1 MLRNIVKNK
10 SGTALTLKDGSEISY
25 NELEGRS
32 SLAASELLRLGA
44 NKNTVMPVF
53 VDNSMDTI
61 VFAIACWK
69 VGAIFTPINSMLQV
83 DTLKLIFKNLG
94 CDYVFY
100 IGDTSGV
107 AESLGLAP
115 TSSTI
120 PGASVGL
127 ALRQRFA
134 PKTIE
139 HFKQLAVI
147 IHTSGSTGIPKAA
160 CWSEASVT
168 SFFDSYN
175 DTMKYNKASV
185 GINNGPFYF
194 DIVFQ
199 DTFAVLNYGGKV
211 VLHDRRFIPS
221 RFIKLLNENAVT
233 HMAIMSSTLQ
243 TISSHEDGKQLP
255 SIKKIMAGG
264 EVGSKAVFELYE
276 QQGIDIYNGYGPTEN
291 NSLSA
296 RYLFDS
302 SYVKTLIPI
311 GVGFKNVEM
320 IIVDE
325 GNVVSESHQSGQILL
340 GGNQL
345 MEGYVCGHKIDQE
358 VFVEVSG
365 KQYYPTGDFGYYDHG
380 KNVVF
385 EGRRDRRVKIN
396 GNRFSLTTVYE
407 ALTGIDGV
415 SYGYVGTATKDEV
428 TFIVAALTLGTDEL
442 PEVSF
447 KRIREILKAKLS
459 NYMLPRYLFLF
470 ESLPCKHS
478 QKVDEK
484 AIAEII
490 ETTVAKGAAVSTTTF
505 IRI

>member
-10 SGTALTLKDGSEISY
+10 PGTALVLKDGTEISY
-25 NELEGRS
+25 SELDDKS
-32 SLAASELLRLGA
+32 SLVASELLKLGA
-44 NKNTVMPVF
+44 NKNTVLPVF
-53 VDNSMDTI
+53 VDNNMDTI

-69 VGAIFTPINSMLQV
+69 VGSIFTPINSTLQV
-83 DTLKLIFKNLG
+83 DVLKSIFNNLD
-94 CDYVFY
+94 CDYVFCV
-100 IGDTSGV
+100 GDTFEV
-107 AESLGLAP
+107 AESLGFTA
-115 TSSTI
+115 TSRIQDAGIS
-120 PGASVGL
+120 L
-127 ALRQRFA
+127 ALRQQFV
-134 PKTIE
+134 PKNIDCI
-139 HFKQLAVI
+139 KQLAVI

-160 CWSEASVT
+160 CWSEASVV

-175 DTMKYNKASV
+175 DTMKYGRDSV

-199 DTFAVLNYGGKV
+199 DTFVVLNYGGKV

-243 TISSHEDGKQLP
+243 TISSHGDDTRLTSMQ
-255 SIKKIMAGG
+255 KIMAGG
-264 EVGSKAVFELYE
+264 EVGSKAVFEHYE
-276 QQGIDIYNGYGPTEN
+276 QQGIAIYNGYGPTEN
-291 NSLSA
+291 NSLSG
-296 RYLFDS
+296 RYLFES

-320 IIVDE
+320 IIVDD
-325 GNVVSESHQSGQILL
+325 GRVVSESQRSGQILL

-345 MEGYVCGHKIDQE
+345 MEGYVCGLKIDRE
-358 VFVEVSG
+358 VFVEVAG
-365 KQYYPTGDFGYYDHG
+365 KHYYPTGDFGYYDDG
-380 KNVVF
+380 KNLVY
-385 EGRRDRRVKIN
+385 EGRRDRRVKVN

-407 ALTGIDGV
+407 ALTSIDGV

-428 TFIVAALTLGTDEL
+428 TFVVAALTMDTIESS
-442 PEVSF
+442 EASF
-447 KRIREILKAKLS
+447 KRIRDILKSKLA

-470 ESLPCKHS
+470 ESLPYKPS

-490 ETTVAKGAAVSTTTF
+490 DTRVAKGAAVSTTSF
-505 IRI
+505 VRI